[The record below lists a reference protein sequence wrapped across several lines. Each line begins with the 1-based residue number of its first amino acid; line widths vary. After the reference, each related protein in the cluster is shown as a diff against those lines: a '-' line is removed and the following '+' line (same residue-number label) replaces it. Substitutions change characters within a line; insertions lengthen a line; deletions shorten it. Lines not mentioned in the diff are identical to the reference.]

1 MQWLI
6 QNKEWI
12 FSGIGLPISVWI
24 INLIIKKKK
33 NPEKLSTSQSLSQ
46 SGGNHS
52 TNIQGGKNVNVTMGE
67 KNAKK

>member
-6 QNKEWI
+6 QNKEWV
-12 FSGIGLPISVWI
+12 FSGIGIPIIVWI
-24 INLIIKKKK
+24 GTLIVKKK
-33 NPEKLSTSQSLSQ
+33 NPEKLSTSKSLSQ